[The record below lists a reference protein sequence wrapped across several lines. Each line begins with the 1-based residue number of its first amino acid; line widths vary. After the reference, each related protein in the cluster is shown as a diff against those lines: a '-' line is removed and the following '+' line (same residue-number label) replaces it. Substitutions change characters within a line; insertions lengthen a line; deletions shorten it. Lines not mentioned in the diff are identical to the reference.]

1 MVGPAIQRLDV
12 PAEWSGVLARVDA
25 LEDAQVGR
33 PPKLA
38 SWALTIAAIVGAA
51 VAGWQTSARSGAH
64 DENAAAIQR
73 LEAQQAATTAE
84 LARIGVQVDIM
95 AGRLSSR

>member
-1 MVGPAIQRLDV
+1 MDKALQRLSV

-51 VAGWQTSARSGAH
+51 VAGFQTSARSGAR
-64 DENAAAIQR
+64 DEQAAAIDR

-84 LARIGVQVDIM
+84 LARIAVQLE
-95 AGRLSSR
+95 RLAAK